1 MWNIVIYL
9 PECISHLSFT
19 SRWSNFNINLTK
31 FLDFQSSG
39 NIFDISSDADGH
51 GCWFEIK
58 KYLNTFCITT
68 KCVAAFLGLL
78 IRTTVVCVL
87 PCDLLSVHADSYP
100 ASCSCRRCPWWSRC
114 AVEPRGVSCPC
125 TSRWSSQS
133 RWAASCRGSPP
144 RRRGPSTSVEGR
156 NITLSPRRSC
166 QLILTSVFYS
176 SF

>member
-9 PECISHLSFT
+9 PECISHLPSVH
-19 SRWSNFNINLTK
+19 INLTK
-31 FLDFQSSG
+31 FFDFQSSG

-51 GCWFEIK
+51 VCWFEIK
-58 KYLNTFCITT
+58 KYLNTFCIKHKACSCFSWTLD
-68 KCVAAFLGLL
+68 KNNS
-78 IRTTVVCVL
+78 R
-87 PCDLLSVHADSYP
+87 DLLSVRADSYP

-144 RRRGPSTSVEGR
+144 RRRGPNTSVEGR

-166 QLILTSVFYS
+166 QLTLTSVFYS
-176 SF
+176 TF